1 MKIKGKELM
10 LNKKKTTTKKRKQIL
25 KARAL
30 FLCLKT
36 YFKTLIYIFIKK
48 NLEENVEPNDRFSSL
63 LKFFFLKT
71 DCVKQDGKFILYRL
85 CWSCIILRRVVQ
97 EDECHDYWILSTF
110 SFRRISFVCQWW
122 PYIGTKSQWGM

>member
-36 YFKTLIYIFIKK
+36 YFKKLIYIFIKK

-63 LKFFFLKT
+63 LKFFFFK
-71 DCVKQDGKFILYRL
+71 DRL
-85 CWSCIILRRVVQ
+85 CKTRRQ
-97 EDECHDYWILSTF
+97 IHSLSSVLELHNSETRGA
-110 SFRRISFVCQWW
+110 RRRMS
-122 PYIGTKSQWGM
+122 

>member
-48 NLEENVEPNDRFSSL
+48 NLEENVTPNDRFSSL
-63 LKFFFLKT
+63 LKFFFKKT
-71 DCVKQDGKFILYRL
+71 DCVKQDGKFIIYCL

-97 EDECHDYWILSTF
+97 EDDSHD
-110 SFRRISFVCQWW
+110 
-122 PYIGTKSQWGM
+122 

>member
-36 YFKTLIYIFIKK
+36 YFKTLIYISIKK

-63 LKFFFLKT
+63 LNFFFLKT
-71 DCVKQDGKFILYRL
+71 DCVKQDGKFILY
-85 CWSCIILRRVVQ
+85 
-97 EDECHDYWILSTF
+97 
-110 SFRRISFVCQWW
+110 
-122 PYIGTKSQWGM
+122 